1 MAHVARIALAAAFLI
16 ACNGPVAG
24 APATGTPSPWRD
36 RGEQMC
42 RAGVTPDTD
51 PPCGAAV
58 LDGVAVWSNGAVIS
72 LRSALASTIVVG
84 VDPAAILRCDLA
96 RFPLPS
102 SCMARTTCPGADV
115 VVMAA
120 YVRGVMIEYRERGC
134 W

>member
-1 MAHVARIALAAAFLI
+1 MIHVPRISLAAVMMV

-24 APATGTPSPWRD
+24 APATGTPSVWRD
-36 RGEQMC
+36 RGEQSC
-42 RAGVTPDTD
+42 RSGVTPDTD
-51 PPCGAAV
+51 PPCGTAA

-84 VDPAAILRCDLA
+84 VDPAAILRCDLT

-102 SCMARTTCPGADV
+102 TCVARTTCEGADV

-120 YVRGVMIEYRERGC
+120 YVRGVMIAYREHGC